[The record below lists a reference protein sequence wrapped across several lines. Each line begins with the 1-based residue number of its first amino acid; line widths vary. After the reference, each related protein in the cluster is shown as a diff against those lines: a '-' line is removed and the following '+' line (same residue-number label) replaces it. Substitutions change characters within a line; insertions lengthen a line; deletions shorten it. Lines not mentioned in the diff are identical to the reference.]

1 MKRQKL
7 THIQHVFFDL
17 DHTLWDFDYNSAC
30 VFEQIFEERGI
41 PISVNEFIKVYAPI
55 NVAYWKQFEKGE
67 IDKQNLRYRRLA
79 DTFDKL
85 LLKFSRDEIDTIS
98 NAYIAYLPL
107 QKNLIEGALATV
119 SYMKTKYKLHIITNG
134 FEEVQEQKLE
144 RSGLLSYFDT
154 ITNSDEAG
162 VKKPDPY
169 IFRLALSKAG
179 ARAEES
185 VMIGDSLEADVMG
198 AQRVG
203 IQGVYFGN
211 ELENESMCLNVNKLH
226 QLKELL

>member
-1 MKRQKL
+1 MRLQKL
-7 THIQHVFFDL
+7 NNIKHVFFDL
-17 DHTLWDFDYNSAC
+17 DHTLWDFDRNSEL
-30 VFEQIFEERGI
+30 VFEKIFAERNIAIG
-41 PISVNEFIKVYAPI
+41 VKEFINVYAPI
-55 NVAYWKQFEKGE
+55 NVAYWRQFEKGE

-85 LLKFSRDEIDTIS
+85 LLKFSREEIDAIS
-98 NAYIAYLPL
+98 NTYIAYLPL

-119 SYMKTKYKLHIITNG
+119 MYMKSRYTLHIITNG

-154 ITNSDEAG
+154 VTNSDEAK
-162 VKKPDPY
+162 VKKPDPR
-169 IFRLALSKAG
+169 IFELALSKAG

-185 VMIGDSLEADVMG
+185 VMIGDSLEADVVG

-203 IQGVYFGN
+203 IRGIYFGDQLKN
-211 ELENESMCLNVNKLH
+211 NDTYLNVSKL
-226 QLKELL
+226 QKLKELL